1 MACFAKFFG
10 RKHGSF
16 NLPVA
21 GTGDGVVVATRVT
34 RRLDDGTELINQMP
48 PSSLANGNA
57 VKKKGEGPAGEEA
70 APSTLVK
77 STERESGLGS
87 MDERLHVSDSVTNG
101 TNGGSDRFGPIEE
114 PWIKA
119 TITTTSA
126 TATATTTASEPR
138 VRPDAVTAPG
148 PTIERKASRPRSDEH
163 VKISLSSRET
173 STMETP
179 STHGMLLKDLL
190 QNKILHM
197 LALQSKGSREMT
209 KSERS
214 LLAQLEREIPE
225 LQRQVQ
231 QQNSALALAA
241 KSVQEHSQ
249 PDGQSHDGRASSS
262 SQDTNLTITV
272 ASGTNGE
279 TGRAVLDRSM
289 GQSEQQLLDGE
300 LSDYDVIT
308 TRKPQDETV
317 SEAPSSE
324 DERSAIMPP
333 DLPPRASRGAMVEE
347 ADDTSQDEEPTPP
360 KLPPPRSQ
368 LEQSLLDEV
377 ISRTLQESMVRQA
390 ASASARE
397 GDEVIPLPTVP
408 PPSRDPPP
416 PAPDQRQD
424 EEPTTPTTP
433 APDAP
438 SVKQRPDDVSTQRS
452 LIEELDSTIGTL
464 KKARKQGVVSD
475 KTDLKESKDIVIP
488 THPKSAETELL
499 IKAAIVANDFLN
511 NMMDEERLLAVT
523 AAMSS
528 MSFPPNSYIIK
539 EGDIGAHFYVSE
551 EGTYEVVVDNKVIK
565 SFGRGV
571 VFGELAILYKAKRF
585 ASIRVTS
592 GAKVWLLE
600 RKVFQKI
607 MMKSGRKE
615 REENVR
621 FLSTVSVLKDL
632 EIEKLHKISDLLK
645 REFYATGSTIIQQGD
660 PGDKFYII
668 RGGSVNVIKT
678 DKRGNDRLVG
688 TLQRGAYFGEQA
700 LLHEDRRLASII
712 ANPPGTECLTLNRIA
727 FNEFLGGLDTLREVK
742 LSDTIPRSSTMTN
755 IVSEYDHIQLHDLT
769 YIGTLGIGGFG
780 RVELVAY
787 KNRQTFALKYLKKI
801 EMVRQQQQEH
811 AYSEKDIMLSCNSP
825 FIVRLYKT
833 YRDKKYLYFLME
845 ACLGGDV
852 WTVLQKS
859 KFFDERTARFITGC
873 VVEAFEYLHSRNMIY
888 RDLKP
893 ENLMLDDKGYI
904 KLVDFGFA
912 KRIGPNQKTWT
923 FAGTPEY
930 VSPEIILNKGHDR
943 AVDYWALGVLIHEL
957 LVGKPPFRGKNH
969 MKTYNAILRGIDI
982 IELPSRVPKKAQ
994 VLIKRLCRQTAAERL
1009 GYGKNGIADIKNHPW
1024 FGSFEWQRLKE
1035 RTMPAPLIRPIQSD
1049 IDLSN
1054 FDEYPKDQDEP
1065 PDETSGWDINF

>member
-1 MACFAKFFG
+1 MACFAKLFG

-16 NLPVA
+16 NLPDA
-21 GTGDGVVVATRVT
+21 GTGDGEVVATRVT
-34 RRLDDGTELINQMP
+34 RRLYDEELNQTIPPVNRINGQIGLEKLPP
-48 PSSLANGNA
+48 PS
-57 VKKKGEGPAGEEA
+57 P
-70 APSTLVK
+70 PSQSTTVVSTVVK
-77 STERESGLGS
+77 SNEPEESWRVQGS
-87 MDERLHVSDSVTNG
+87 
-101 TNGGSDRFGPIEE
+101 
-114 PWIKA
+114 
-119 TITTTSA
+119 
-126 TATATTTASEPR
+126 TAVVPPAA
-138 VRPDAVTAPG
+138 
-148 PTIERKASRPRSDEH
+148 PTIERRASRPRDSEKA
-163 VKISLSSRET
+163 KISCSSRET
-173 STMETP
+173 STIEPPTKQ
-179 STHGMLLKDLL
+179 GQEQLLKDLL

-197 LALQSKGSREMT
+197 LAIQSKGYSQLS
-209 KSERS
+209 KSERAT
-214 LLAQLEREIPE
+214 LVRLEEEIQE
-225 LQRQVQ
+225 LQKKSKAPEKPQ
-231 QQNSALALAA
+231 QIPQPTNEPKRTEQDRRNSAN
-241 KSVQEHSQ
+241 SYE
-249 PDGQSHDGRASSS
+249 
-262 SQDTNLTITV
+262 TNLPPLTMPPVI
-272 ASGTNGE
+272 E
-279 TGRAVLDRSM
+279 
-289 GQSEQQLLDGE
+289 QSVTKADNRTEEPLQDGE
-300 LSDYDVIT
+300 MSDYDVISGQ
-308 TRKPQDETV
+308 KPNDEIV
-317 SEAPSSE
+317 PEAPSSE
-324 DERSAIMPP
+324 DDRSTVLPP
-333 DLPPRASRGAMVEE
+333 DLPPRLSRVNNVEE

-368 LEQSLLDEV
+368 LEQNLAVDEML
-377 ISRTLQESMVRQA
+377 SRSLQETIIRQ
-390 ASASARE
+390 SARE
-397 GDEVIPLPTVP
+397 EEKEIPLPTAP
-408 PPSRDPPP
+408 PPSREPPP
-416 PAPDQRQD
+416 IPLSDQQTID
-424 EEPTTPTTP
+424 NDPQATTPP
-433 APDAP
+433 R
-438 SVKQRPDDVSTQRS
+438 KEMLRKVSSQRS
-452 LIEELDSTIGTL
+452 LIEELDSKIGTL
-464 KKARKQGVVSD
+464 KKTRKQGVVSD

-488 THPKSAETELL
+488 THPKSPDTELL
-499 IKAAIVANDFLN
+499 IKTAIVANDFLN
-511 NMMDEERLLAVT
+511 NMMDEERLQAVT

-528 MSFPPNSYIIK
+528 MTFPPNSYIIK
-539 EGDIGAHFYVSE
+539 EGDIGAHFFVSE

-585 ASIRVTS
+585 ASIRVTT
-592 GAKVWLLE
+592 GARVWLLE

-678 DKRGNDRLVG
+678 DKKGNDRLVG

-727 FNEFLGGLDTLREVK
+727 FDEFLGGLEKLREVK

-780 RVELVAY
+780 RVELVQY
-787 KNRQTFALKYLKKI
+787 KNHQTFALKYLKKI

-893 ENLMLDDKGYI
+893 ENLMLDEKGYI

-1024 FGSFEWQRLKE
+1024 FGSFEWQKLKE
-1035 RTMPAPLIRPIQSD
+1035 RTMPAPLIRPIVSD

>member
-1 MACFAKFFG
+1 MACFAKLFG

-48 PSSLANGNA
+48 PSSLANGYA
-57 VKKKGEGPAGEEA
+57 EKGKKEQQGAGEEVT
-70 APSTLVK
+70 PSTQQVMK
-77 STERESGLGS
+77 STEQ
-87 MDERLHVSDSVTNG
+87 
-101 TNGGSDRFGPIEE
+101 E
-114 PWIKA
+114 PWIRA
-119 TITTTSA
+119 TITTTTA
-126 TATATTTASEPR
+126 TATATIVTPANQP
-138 VRPDAVTAPG
+138 VRPAAATAPG
-148 PTIERKASRPRSDEH
+148 PTIERKASRPRSDDH
-163 VKISLSSRET
+163 QVKISLSSRET

-197 LALQSKGSREMT
+197 LALQSKGTREMT

-231 QQNSALALAA
+231 QQNSEALAA
-241 KSVQEHSQ
+241 TTAQEQ
-249 PDGQSHDGRASSS
+249 PDSEPDGRGDGRDSAS

-272 ASGTNGE
+272 GSGTNGGDG
-279 TGRAVLDRSM
+279 GRAVLDRSM

-308 TRKPQDETV
+308 TRKPQDESV
-317 SEAPSSE
+317 PEAPSSE
-324 DERSAIMPP
+324 DERSAIVPP
-333 DLPPRASRGAMVEE
+333 DLPPRASRATAMVEE

-368 LEQSLLDEV
+368 LEQNLLDEV
-377 ISRTLQESMVRQA
+377 ISRTLQESLVRQA
-390 ASASARE
+390 ASASVRE
-397 GDEVIPLPTVP
+397 GEEIIPLPTVP

-416 PAPDQRQD
+416 PAPDQQQD
-424 EEPTTPTTP
+424 EEPTTPETP
-433 APDAP
+433 GPP
-438 SVKQRPDDVSTQRS
+438 SVKQRPDEVSTQRS
-452 LIEELDSTIGTL
+452 LIEELDSTIGPL
-464 KKARKQGVVSD
+464 KKTRKQGVVSD

-488 THPKSAETELL
+488 THAKSAETELL

-811 AYSEKDIMLSCNSP
+811 AYSEKDIMLSCNSA

>member
-1 MACFAKFFG
+1 MACFAKLFG

-16 NLPVA
+16 NLPDA
-21 GTGDGVVVATRVT
+21 GTGDGEVVATRVT
-34 RRLDDGTELINQMP
+34 RRLYDEELNQTVPPVSRINGQIGLEKLPP
-48 PSSLANGNA
+48 PSS
-57 VKKKGEGPAGEEA
+57 P
-70 APSTLVK
+70 PQSTTVVSTVVK
-77 STERESGLGS
+77 SNERESGLGS
-87 MDERLHVSDSVTNG
+87 LDERLN
-101 TNGGSDRFGPIEE
+101 
-114 PWIKA
+114 
-119 TITTTSA
+119 ITGNA
-126 TATATTTASEPR
+126 TANDTNRELPDPIGPAEESWRVQGPTAVVPPA
-138 VRPDAVTAPG
+138 A
-148 PTIERKASRPRSDEH
+148 PTIERRASRPRDSEKA
-163 VKISLSSRET
+163 KISCSSRET
-173 STMETP
+173 STIEPPTKQ
-179 STHGMLLKDLL
+179 GQEQLLKDLL

-197 LALQSKGSREMT
+197 LAIQSKGYSQLS
-209 KSERS
+209 KSERAT
-214 LLAQLEREIPE
+214 LVRLEEEIQE
-225 LQRQVQ
+225 LQKKSKAPEKPQ
-231 QQNSALALAA
+231 QLPQPTNEPKKTEQDRRNSAN
-241 KSVQEHSQ
+241 SYE
-249 PDGQSHDGRASSS
+249 
-262 SQDTNLTITV
+262 TNLPPLTMPSVI
-272 ASGTNGE
+272 E
-279 TGRAVLDRSM
+279 
-289 GQSEQQLLDGE
+289 QSVTKADNRTEEPLQDGE
-300 LSDYDVIT
+300 MSDYDVIPGQ
-308 TRKPQDETV
+308 KPNDEV
-317 SEAPSSE
+317 VPEAPSSE
-324 DERSAIMPP
+324 DDRSTVLPP
-333 DLPPRASRGAMVEE
+333 DLPPRLSRVNNVEE

-368 LEQSLLDEV
+368 LEQNLAVDEML
-377 ISRTLQESMVRQA
+377 SRSLQETIIRQ
-390 ASASARE
+390 SARE
-397 GDEVIPLPTVP
+397 DEKEIPLPTAP
-408 PPSRDPPP
+408 PPSREPPP
-416 PAPDQRQD
+416 IPSSDQQTID
-424 EEPTTPTTP
+424 NDPQATTPP
-433 APDAP
+433 R
-438 SVKQRPDDVSTQRS
+438 KEMLRKVSSQRS
-452 LIEELDSTIGTL
+452 LIEELDSKIGTL
-464 KKARKQGVVSD
+464 KKTRKLGVVSD

-488 THPKSAETELL
+488 THPKSPDTELL
-499 IKAAIVANDFLN
+499 IKTAIVANDFLN
-511 NMMDEERLLAVT
+511 NMMDEERLQAVT

-528 MSFPPNSYIIK
+528 MTFPPNSYIIK
-539 EGDIGAHFYVSE
+539 EGDIGAHFFVSE

-585 ASIRVTS
+585 ASIRVTT
-592 GAKVWLLE
+592 GARVWLLE

-678 DKRGNDRLVG
+678 DKKGNDRLVG

-727 FNEFLGGLDTLREVK
+727 FNEFLGGLEKLREVK

-780 RVELVAY
+780 RVELVQY
-787 KNRQTFALKYLKKI
+787 KNHQTFALKYLKKI

-893 ENLMLDDKGYI
+893 ENLMLDEKGYI

-1024 FGSFEWQRLKE
+1024 FGSFEWQKLKE
-1035 RTMPAPLIRPIQSD
+1035 RTMPAPLIRPIVSD

>member
-1 MACFAKFFG
+1 MACFAKLFG
-10 RKHGSF
+10 RKQGSF
-16 NLPVA
+16 NLPVP
-21 GTGDGVVVATRVT
+21 GTGDGDVVGTRVT
-34 RRLDDGTELINQMP
+34 RRLIDEELPQSVP
-48 PSSLANGNA
+48 PMVNRSNGYI
-57 VKKKGEGPAGEEA
+57 GPEKTQ
-70 APSTLVK
+70 PPPVTSTVMVK
-77 STERESGLGS
+77 SNERESGLGS
-87 MDERLHVSDSVTNG
+87 LDEPLNISSVVPAH
-101 TNGGSDRFGPIEE
+101 GSNPEPDPSGSPAAKE
-114 PWIKA
+114 PWTPPAPIP
-119 TITTTSA
+119 TI
-126 TATATTTASEPR
+126 
-138 VRPDAVTAPG
+138 VAPG
-148 PTIERKASRPRSDEH
+148 PTIERKASKPRDSAD
-163 VKISLSSRET
+163 VKISCSSRET
-173 STMETP
+173 STAEPPLGPGRERM
-179 STHGMLLKDLL
+179 LKDLL

-197 LALQSKGSREMT
+197 LALQSKGYKQLS
-209 KSERS
+209 KSERAI
-214 LLAQLEREIPE
+214 LIQLESEIQE
-225 LQRQVQ
+225 LQDNCKPPESAPPKPPSEPTEVQ
-231 QQNSALALAA
+231 
-241 KSVQEHSQ
+241 
-249 PDGQSHDGRASSS
+249 GRAGSPEK
-262 SQDTNLTITV
+262 NLSPV
-272 ASGTNGE
+272 NE
-279 TGRAVLDRSM
+279 QRAEDSKPAV
-289 GQSEQQLLDGE
+289 EHQLRDDGE
-300 LSDYDVIT
+300 MSDYDVIPV
-308 TRKPQDETV
+308 RKPIEDV
-317 SEAPSSE
+317 VPEAPSSE
-324 DERSAIMPP
+324 DDRSSVLPP
-333 DLPPRASRGAMVEE
+333 DLPPRVSRQHDT
-347 ADDTSQDEEPTPP
+347 DDTSQDEEPTPP

-368 LEQSLLDEV
+368 LEQSLVDE
-377 ISRTLQESMVRQA
+377 ILNRSLQESMLRQTA
-390 ASASARE
+390 NLRE
-397 GDEVIPLPTVP
+397 EEKEIPLPTA
-408 PPSRDPPP
+408 PP
-416 PAPDQRQD
+416 PAR
-424 EEPTTPTTP
+424 EPPPVP
-433 APDAP
+433 APEEQDPPA
-438 SVKQRPDDVSTQRS
+438 DDVPELMPPQPLNKEMLLRKISSQRS
-452 LIEELDSTIGTL
+452 IIEELDSRTVTQ
-464 KKARKQGVVSD
+464 KKTRKQGVVSD

-488 THPKSAETELL
+488 THPKSADTERL
-499 IKAAIVANDFLN
+499 IKTAIGANDFLN
-511 NMMDEERLLAVT
+511 NMMDEERLQAVT

-539 EGDIGAHFYVSE
+539 EGDIGAHFFVSE

-592 GAKVWLLE
+592 GARVWLLE

-678 DKRGNDRLVG
+678 DKKGNDRLVG

-727 FNEFLGGLDTLREVK
+727 FNEFLGGLETLREVQ

-780 RVELVAY
+780 RVELVQY
-787 KNRQTFALKYLKKI
+787 KSQQTFALKYLKKI

-873 VVEAFEYLHSRNMIY
+873 VVEAFAYLHTRNMIY

-893 ENLMLDDKGYI
+893 ENLMLDENGYI

-1024 FGSFEWQRLKE
+1024 FGNFEWQRLKE
-1035 RTMPAPLIRPIQSD
+1035 RTMPAPLVRPIESD
-1049 IDLSN
+1049 SDLSN

>member
-1 MACFAKFFG
+1 MACFAKIFG

-16 NLPVA
+16 NLPGA
-21 GTGDGVVVATRVT
+21 GTGDGEVVATRVT
-34 RRLDDGTELINQMP
+34 RRIYGEELNQTLPPANRTNGYLGLEKVQP
-48 PSSLANGNA
+48 PSQPTPPPAAAAALQTTTVVPVQA
-57 VKKKGEGPAGEEA
+57 V
-70 APSTLVK
+70 VK
-77 STERESGLGS
+77 SNERESGLGS
-87 MDERLHVSDSVTNG
+87 LDEQLNITSIATTND
-101 TNGGSDRFGPIEE
+101 TNREPDPFGPPEE
-114 PWIKA
+114 QWSAQVDADPRTVPTVVVPAAPTVERRASKQRDSQKA
-119 TITTTSA
+119 
-126 TATATTTASEPR
+126 
-138 VRPDAVTAPG
+138 
-148 PTIERKASRPRSDEH
+148 
-163 VKISLSSRET
+163 KISCSSREA
-173 STMETP
+173 STIEPP
-179 STHGMLLKDLL
+179 SRQGQEQLLKDLL

-197 LALQSKGSREMT
+197 LALQSKGYKQLS
-209 KSERS
+209 KSERAT
-214 LLAQLEREIPE
+214 LVQLEKDIQE
-225 LQRQVQ
+225 LQQKSKPTEPTVQ
-231 QQNSALALAA
+231 HTSSEPKRTEERTVEQDRNSVSLY
-241 KSVQEHSQ
+241 E
-249 PDGQSHDGRASSS
+249 
-262 SQDTNLTITV
+262 TNLSPSSAKAPIIEPPVPKSDNPTPENHT
-272 ASGTNGE
+272 E
-279 TGRAVLDRSM
+279 EHL
-289 GQSEQQLLDGE
+289 QDGE
-300 LSDYDVIT
+300 MSDYDVI
-308 TRKPQDETV
+308 PQKSTEDIV
-317 SEAPSSE
+317 PEAPSSE
-324 DERSAIMPP
+324 DDRSTVVPP
-333 DLPPRASRGAMVEE
+333 DLPPRLSRVNLLEE
-347 ADDTSQDEEPTPP
+347 ADDTSQDEEPIPP

-368 LEQSLLDEV
+368 LEQNLVDEV
-377 ISRTLQESMVRQA
+377 LTRSLQDTIARQTLN
-390 ASASARE
+390 ARE
-397 GDEVIPLPTVP
+397 EDKEIPLPTVP
-408 PPSRDPPP
+408 PPSREPPP
-416 PAPDQRQD
+416 VPTSLHSDQPMD
-424 EEPTTPTTP
+424 EDLQTPP
-433 APDAP
+433 RKEMLLRKM
-438 SVKQRPDDVSTQRS
+438 SSQRS
-452 LIEELDSTIGTL
+452 LIEELDNTTGTM
-464 KKARKQGVVSD
+464 KKTRKQGVVSD

-488 THPKSAETELL
+488 THPKSPDTELL
-499 IKAAIVANDFLN
+499 IKTAIVANDFLN
-511 NMMDEERLLAVT
+511 NMMDEERLQAVT

-528 MSFPPNSYIIK
+528 MTFPPNSYIIK
-539 EGDIGAHFYVSE
+539 EGDIGAHFFVSE

-585 ASIRVTS
+585 ASIRVTT
-592 GAKVWLLE
+592 GARVWLLE

-678 DKRGNDRLVG
+678 DKKGNDRLVG

-727 FNEFLGGLDTLREVK
+727 FNEFLGGLDKLREVK

-755 IVSEYDHIQLHDLT
+755 IVSEFDHIQLHDLT

-780 RVELVAY
+780 RVELVQY
-787 KNRQTFALKYLKKI
+787 KTHQTFALKYLKKI

-893 ENLMLDDKGYI
+893 ENLMLDEKGYI

-1035 RTMPAPLIRPIQSD
+1035 RTMPAPLIRPIVSD
-1049 IDLSN
+1049 LDLSN

>member
-1 MACFAKFFG
+1 MACFAKLFG

-16 NLPVA
+16 NLPDA
-21 GTGDGVVVATRVT
+21 GTGDGEVVATRVT
-34 RRLDDGTELINQMP
+34 RRLYDEELNQTVPPVSRINGQIGLEKLPP
-48 PSSLANGNA
+48 PSS
-57 VKKKGEGPAGEEA
+57 P
-70 APSTLVK
+70 PQSTTVVSTVVK
-77 STERESGLGS
+77 SNEPEESW
-87 MDERLHVSDSVTNG
+87 RVQ
-101 TNGGSDRFGPIEE
+101 GP
-114 PWIKA
+114 
-119 TITTTSA
+119 
-126 TATATTTASEPR
+126 TAVVPPAA
-138 VRPDAVTAPG
+138 
-148 PTIERKASRPRSDEH
+148 PTIERRASRPRDSEKA
-163 VKISLSSRET
+163 KISCSSRET
-173 STMETP
+173 STIEPPTKQ
-179 STHGMLLKDLL
+179 GQEQLLKDLL

-197 LALQSKGSREMT
+197 LAIQSKGYSQLS
-209 KSERS
+209 KSERAT
-214 LLAQLEREIPE
+214 LVRLEEEIQE
-225 LQRQVQ
+225 LQKKSKAPEKPQ
-231 QQNSALALAA
+231 QLPQPTNEPKKTEQDRRNSAN
-241 KSVQEHSQ
+241 SYE
-249 PDGQSHDGRASSS
+249 
-262 SQDTNLTITV
+262 TNLPPLTMPSVI
-272 ASGTNGE
+272 E
-279 TGRAVLDRSM
+279 
-289 GQSEQQLLDGE
+289 QSVTKADNRTEEPLQDGE
-300 LSDYDVIT
+300 MSDYDVIPGQ
-308 TRKPQDETV
+308 KPNDEV
-317 SEAPSSE
+317 VPEAPSSE
-324 DERSAIMPP
+324 DDRSTVLPP
-333 DLPPRASRGAMVEE
+333 DLPPRLSRVNNVEE

-368 LEQSLLDEV
+368 LEQNLAVDEML
-377 ISRTLQESMVRQA
+377 SRSLQETIIRQ
-390 ASASARE
+390 SARE
-397 GDEVIPLPTVP
+397 DEKEIPLPTAP
-408 PPSRDPPP
+408 PPSREPPP
-416 PAPDQRQD
+416 IPSSDQQTID
-424 EEPTTPTTP
+424 NDPQTTTPP
-433 APDAP
+433 R
-438 SVKQRPDDVSTQRS
+438 KEMLRKVSSQRS
-452 LIEELDSTIGTL
+452 LIEELDSKIGTL
-464 KKARKQGVVSD
+464 KKTRKQGVVSD

-488 THPKSAETELL
+488 THPKSPDTELL
-499 IKAAIVANDFLN
+499 IKTAIVANDFLN
-511 NMMDEERLLAVT
+511 NMMDEERLQAVT

-528 MSFPPNSYIIK
+528 MTFPPNSYIIK
-539 EGDIGAHFYVSE
+539 EGDIGAHFFVSE

-585 ASIRVTS
+585 ASIRVTT
-592 GAKVWLLE
+592 GARVWLLE

-678 DKRGNDRLVG
+678 DKKGNDRLVG

-727 FNEFLGGLDTLREVK
+727 FNEFLGGLEKLREVK

-780 RVELVAY
+780 RVELVQY
-787 KNRQTFALKYLKKI
+787 KNHQTFALKYLKKI

-893 ENLMLDDKGYI
+893 ENLMLDEKGYI

-1024 FGSFEWQRLKE
+1024 FGSFEWQKLKE
-1035 RTMPAPLIRPIQSD
+1035 RTMPAPLIRPIVSD

>member
-1 MACFAKFFG
+1 MACFAKIFG

-16 NLPVA
+16 NLPGA
-21 GTGDGVVVATRVT
+21 GMGDGEVVATRVT
-34 RRLDDGTELINQMP
+34 RRLYDEELNQTIP
-48 PSSLANGNA
+48 PVNRANGHIGLEKVPASAQPA
-57 VKKKGEGPAGEEA
+57 VAESQTTTVVSVPAV
-70 APSTLVK
+70 VK
-77 STERESGLGS
+77 SNERESGLGS
-87 MDERLHVSDSVTNG
+87 LDEQLNITINATTND
-101 TNGGSDRFGPIEE
+101 TNREPDPFGPPEE
-114 PWIKA
+114 QWNA
-119 TITTTSA
+119 QVEA
-126 TATATTTASEPR
+126 EPR
-138 VRPDAVTAPG
+138 TV
-148 PTIERKASRPRSDEH
+148 PTIVVPAAPLVERRASKPRDSEKA
-163 VKISLSSRET
+163 KISCSSREA
-173 STMETP
+173 STIEPP
-179 STHGMLLKDLL
+179 SRQGQELLLKDLL

-197 LALQSKGSREMT
+197 LALQSKGYKQLT
-209 KSERS
+209 KSERAT
-214 LLAQLEREIPE
+214 LVRLEGEIEE
-225 LQRQVQ
+225 LQAKSKSPEPAVQ
-231 QQNSALALAA
+231 QTDEPLRTEERSDDQDR
-241 KSVQEHSQ
+241 KSESLYEMNLSPSVKPPEID
-249 PDGQSHDGRASSS
+249 PPVVKSSS
-262 SQDTNLTITV
+262 PIRDNHPEEHLQ
-272 ASGTNGE
+272 
-279 TGRAVLDRSM
+279 
-289 GQSEQQLLDGE
+289 DGE
-300 LSDYDVIT
+300 MSDYDVIPMQ
-308 TRKPQDETV
+308 KSLEDIVP
-317 SEAPSSE
+317 EAPSSE
-324 DERSAIMPP
+324 DDRSTVVPP
-333 DLPPRASRGAMVEE
+333 DLPPRLSRVNHLEE

-368 LEQSLLDEV
+368 LEQNLVDEV
-377 ISRTLQESMVRQA
+377 LTRTLQETITRQTLN
-390 ASASARE
+390 ARE
-397 GDEVIPLPTVP
+397 EEKEIPLPTVP
-408 PPSRDPPP
+408 PPSREPPP
-416 PAPDQRQD
+416 VPSSDDTIDDDPH
-424 EEPTTPTTP
+424 TPP
-433 APDAP
+433 RKEMLLRKI
-438 SVKQRPDDVSTQRS
+438 SSQRS
-452 LIEELDSTIGTL
+452 LIEELDNTIGTL

-488 THPKSAETELL
+488 THPKSPDTELL
-499 IKAAIVANDFLN
+499 IKTAIVANDFLN

-528 MSFPPNSYIIK
+528 MTFPPNSYIIK
-539 EGDIGAHFYVSE
+539 EGDIGAHFFVSE
-551 EGTYEVVVDNKVIK
+551 DGTYEVVVDNKVIK

-585 ASIRVTS
+585 ASIRVTT
-592 GAKVWLLE
+592 GARVWLLE

-678 DKRGNDRLVG
+678 DKKGNDRLVG

-727 FNEFLGGLDTLREVK
+727 FNEFLGGLDKLREVK

-780 RVELVAY
+780 RVELVQY
-787 KNRQTFALKYLKKI
+787 KTQQTFALKYLKKI

-852 WTVLQKS
+852 WTV
-859 KFFDERTARFITGC
+859 
-873 VVEAFEYLHSRNMIY
+873 
-888 RDLKP
+888 
-893 ENLMLDDKGYI
+893 
-904 KLVDFGFA
+904 DFGFA

-957 LVGKPPFRGKNH
+957 LIGKPPFRGKNH

-1024 FGSFEWQRLKE
+1024 FGNFEWQRLKE
-1035 RTMPAPLIRPIQSD
+1035 RTMPAPLIRPIVSD
-1049 IDLSN
+1049 SDLSN

>member
-77 STERESGLGS
+77 STEQ
-87 MDERLHVSDSVTNG
+87 
-101 TNGGSDRFGPIEE
+101 E

>member
-1 MACFAKFFG
+1 MACFAKLFG

-16 NLPVA
+16 NLPDA
-21 GTGDGVVVATRVT
+21 GTGDGEVVATRVT
-34 RRLDDGTELINQMP
+34 RRLYDEELNQTIPPVNRINGQIGLEKLPP
-48 PSSLANGNA
+48 PS
-57 VKKKGEGPAGEEA
+57 P
-70 APSTLVK
+70 PSQSTTVVSTVVK
-77 STERESGLGS
+77 SNEQESWRVQGS
-87 MDERLHVSDSVTNG
+87 
-101 TNGGSDRFGPIEE
+101 
-114 PWIKA
+114 
-119 TITTTSA
+119 
-126 TATATTTASEPR
+126 TAVVPPAA
-138 VRPDAVTAPG
+138 
-148 PTIERKASRPRSDEH
+148 PTIERRASRPRDSEKA
-163 VKISLSSRET
+163 KISCSSRET
-173 STMETP
+173 STIEPPTKQ
-179 STHGMLLKDLL
+179 GQEQLLKDLL

-197 LALQSKGSREMT
+197 LAIQSKGYSQLS
-209 KSERS
+209 KSERAT
-214 LLAQLEREIPE
+214 LVRLEEEIQE
-225 LQRQVQ
+225 LQKKSKAPEKPQ
-231 QQNSALALAA
+231 QIPQPTNEPKRTEQDRRNSAN
-241 KSVQEHSQ
+241 SYE
-249 PDGQSHDGRASSS
+249 
-262 SQDTNLTITV
+262 TNLPPLTMPPVI
-272 ASGTNGE
+272 E
-279 TGRAVLDRSM
+279 
-289 GQSEQQLLDGE
+289 QSVTKADNRTEEPLQDGE
-300 LSDYDVIT
+300 MSDYDVISGQ
-308 TRKPQDETV
+308 KPNDEIV
-317 SEAPSSE
+317 PEAPSSE
-324 DERSAIMPP
+324 DDRSTVLPP
-333 DLPPRASRGAMVEE
+333 DLPPRLSRVNNVEE

-368 LEQSLLDEV
+368 LEQNLAVDEML
-377 ISRTLQESMVRQA
+377 SRSLQETIIRQ
-390 ASASARE
+390 SARE
-397 GDEVIPLPTVP
+397 EEKEIPLPTAP
-408 PPSRDPPP
+408 PPSREPPP
-416 PAPDQRQD
+416 IPLSDQQTID
-424 EEPTTPTTP
+424 NDPQATTPP
-433 APDAP
+433 R
-438 SVKQRPDDVSTQRS
+438 KEMLRKVSSQRS
-452 LIEELDSTIGTL
+452 LIEELDSKIGTL
-464 KKARKQGVVSD
+464 KKTRKQGVVSD

-488 THPKSAETELL
+488 THPKSPDTELL
-499 IKAAIVANDFLN
+499 IKTAIVANDFLN
-511 NMMDEERLLAVT
+511 NMMDEERLQAVT

-528 MSFPPNSYIIK
+528 MTFPPNSYIIK
-539 EGDIGAHFYVSE
+539 EGDIGAHFFVSE

-585 ASIRVTS
+585 ASIRVTT
-592 GAKVWLLE
+592 GARVWLLE

-678 DKRGNDRLVG
+678 DKKGNDRLVG

-727 FNEFLGGLDTLREVK
+727 FDEFLGGLEKLREVK

-780 RVELVAY
+780 RVELVQY
-787 KNRQTFALKYLKKI
+787 KNHQTFALKYLKKI

-893 ENLMLDDKGYI
+893 ENLMLDEKGYI

-1024 FGSFEWQRLKE
+1024 FGSFEWQKLKE
-1035 RTMPAPLIRPIQSD
+1035 RTMPAPLIRPIVSD

>member
-1 MACFAKFFG
+1 MACFAKIFG

-16 NLPVA
+16 NLPGA
-21 GTGDGVVVATRVT
+21 GAGDGEVVATRVT
-34 RRLDDGTELINQMP
+34 RRLYDEELNQTVP
-48 PSSLANGNA
+48 PVTRANGYVGLEKVA
-57 VKKKGEGPAGEEA
+57 PPAA
-70 APSTLVK
+70 APTPTVPQTTTVITAPTVVK
-77 STERESGLGS
+77 SNERESGLGS
-87 MDERLHVSDSVTNG
+87 LDERLNITSNATTND
-101 TNGGSDRFGPIEE
+101 TNREPDPFGPPEE
-114 PWIKA
+114 RTWSVQ
-119 TITTTSA
+119 TS
-126 TATATTTASEPR
+126 
-138 VRPDAVTAPG
+138 PDPPTVPSIVVPAAP
-148 PTIERKASRPRSDEH
+148 TVERRTSRPRDPE
-163 VKISLSSRET
+163 VPKISSSSRET
-173 STMETP
+173 STIEPP
-179 STHGMLLKDLL
+179 SRQGQEQLLKDVL

-197 LALQSKGSREMT
+197 LALQSKGYKQLS
-209 KSERS
+209 KSERAT
-214 LLAQLEREIPE
+214 LLRLEEEIQE
-225 LQRQVQ
+225 LQ
-231 QQNSALALAA
+231 A
-241 KSVQEHSQ
+241 KSKTPEPTIQ
-249 PDGQSHDGRASSS
+249 PTGDPKQTEERTIDEQHNSVSSYE
-262 SQDTNLTITV
+262 TNLPPMVKPPIV
-272 ASGTNGE
+272 EPPAPKRDSPIPHNHPE
-279 TGRAVLDRSM
+279 
-289 GQSEQQLLDGE
+289 EQLQDGE
-300 LSDYDVIT
+300 MSDYDVIPVQ
-308 TRKPQDETV
+308 KSNDDIVP
-317 SEAPSSE
+317 EAPSSE
-324 DERSAIMPP
+324 DDRSTVLPP
-333 DLPPRASRGAMVEE
+333 DLPPRMSRVNHVEE

-368 LEQSLLDEV
+368 LEQNLADEALHRS
-377 ISRTLQESMVRQA
+377 IQETIVRQTVN
-390 ASASARE
+390 ARE
-397 GDEVIPLPTVP
+397 EEKEIPLPTVP
-408 PPSRDPPP
+408 PPSREPPP
-416 PAPDQRQD
+416 VPSSHHSDRQMDDDPHTAPPRK
-424 EEPTTPTTP
+424 ETLVRKI
-433 APDAP
+433 
-438 SVKQRPDDVSTQRS
+438 SSQRS
-452 LIEELDSTIGTL
+452 MIEELDITTGTL
-464 KKARKQGVVSD
+464 KKTRKQGVVSD

-488 THPKSAETELL
+488 THPKSPDTELL
-499 IKAAIVANDFLN
+499 IKTAIVANDFLN
-511 NMMDEERLLAVT
+511 NMMDEERLQAVT

-528 MSFPPNSYIIK
+528 MTFPPNSYIIK
-539 EGDIGAHFYVSE
+539 EGDIGAHFFVSE

-592 GAKVWLLE
+592 GARVWLLE

-678 DKRGNDRLVG
+678 DKKGNDRLVG

-727 FNEFLGGLDTLREVK
+727 FNEFLGGLDKLREVK

-755 IVSEYDHIQLHDLT
+755 IVSEFDHIQLHDLT

-780 RVELVAY
+780 RVELVQY
-787 KNRQTFALKYLKKI
+787 KNHQTFALKYLKKI

-893 ENLMLDDKGYI
+893 ENLMLDEKGYI

-1035 RTMPAPLIRPIQSD
+1035 RTMPAPLIRPIVSD

-1065 PDETSGWDINF
+1065 PDEMSGWDINF

>member
-1 MACFAKFFG
+1 
-10 RKHGSF
+10 
-16 NLPVA
+16 
-21 GTGDGVVVATRVT
+21 
-34 RRLDDGTELINQMP
+34 
-48 PSSLANGNA
+48 PSS
-57 VKKKGEGPAGEEA
+57 P
-70 APSTLVK
+70 PQSTTVVSTVVK
-77 STERESGLGS
+77 SNERESGLGS
-87 MDERLHVSDSVTNG
+87 LDERLN
-101 TNGGSDRFGPIEE
+101 
-114 PWIKA
+114 
-119 TITTTSA
+119 ITGNA
-126 TATATTTASEPR
+126 TANDTNREL
-138 VRPDAVTAPG
+138 PDP
-148 PTIERKASRPRSDEH
+148 IASRPRDSEKA
-163 VKISLSSRET
+163 KISCSSRET
-173 STMETP
+173 STIEPPTKQ
-179 STHGMLLKDLL
+179 GQEQLLKDLL

-197 LALQSKGSREMT
+197 LAIQSKGYSQLS
-209 KSERS
+209 KSERAT
-214 LLAQLEREIPE
+214 LVRLEEEIQE
-225 LQRQVQ
+225 LQKKSKAPEKPQ
-231 QQNSALALAA
+231 QLPQPTNEPKKTEQDRRNSAN
-241 KSVQEHSQ
+241 SYE
-249 PDGQSHDGRASSS
+249 
-262 SQDTNLTITV
+262 TNLPPLTMPSVI
-272 ASGTNGE
+272 E
-279 TGRAVLDRSM
+279 
-289 GQSEQQLLDGE
+289 QSVTKSDNRTEEPLQDGE
-300 LSDYDVIT
+300 MSDYDVIPGQ
-308 TRKPQDETV
+308 KPNDEV
-317 SEAPSSE
+317 VPEAPSSE
-324 DERSAIMPP
+324 DDRSTVLPP
-333 DLPPRASRGAMVEE
+333 DLPPRLSRVNNVEE

-368 LEQSLLDEV
+368 LEQNLAVDEML
-377 ISRTLQESMVRQA
+377 SRSLQETIIRQ
-390 ASASARE
+390 SARE
-397 GDEVIPLPTVP
+397 DEKEIPLPTAP
-408 PPSRDPPP
+408 PPSREPPP
-416 PAPDQRQD
+416 IPSSDQQTID
-424 EEPTTPTTP
+424 NDPQATTPP
-433 APDAP
+433 R
-438 SVKQRPDDVSTQRS
+438 KEMLRKVSSQRS
-452 LIEELDSTIGTL
+452 LIEELDSKIGTL
-464 KKARKQGVVSD
+464 KKTRKQGVVSD

-488 THPKSAETELL
+488 THPKSPDTELL
-499 IKAAIVANDFLN
+499 IKTAIVANDFLN
-511 NMMDEERLLAVT
+511 NMMDEERLQAVT

-528 MSFPPNSYIIK
+528 MTFPPNSYIIK
-539 EGDIGAHFYVSE
+539 EGDIGAHFFVSE

-585 ASIRVTS
+585 ASIRVTT
-592 GAKVWLLE
+592 GARVWLLE

-678 DKRGNDRLVG
+678 DKKGNDRLVG

-727 FNEFLGGLDTLREVK
+727 FNEFLGGLEKLREVK

-780 RVELVAY
+780 RVELVQY
-787 KNRQTFALKYLKKI
+787 KNHQTFALKYLKKI

-893 ENLMLDDKGYI
+893 ENLMLDEKGYI

-1024 FGSFEWQRLKE
+1024 FGSFEWQKLKE
-1035 RTMPAPLIRPIQSD
+1035 RTMPAPLIRPIVSD

>member
-1 MACFAKFFG
+1 MACFAKIFG

-16 NLPVA
+16 NLPMA
-21 GTGDGVVVATRVT
+21 GAGDGGIVATRVT
-34 RRLDDGTELINQMP
+34 RRIIDEELNQTAAP
-48 PSSLANGNA
+48 PTSRANGYG
-57 VKKKGEGPAGEEA
+57 VTAGEK
-70 APSTLVK
+70 APAPPPPAVLTTVPSVAK
-77 STERESGLGS
+77 SNERESGLGS
-87 MDERLHVSDSVTNG
+87 LDERLNFTSTAATGDTSSNREDT
-101 TNGGSDRFGPIEE
+101 TDDAPPLPSTGS
-114 PWIKA
+114 
-119 TITTTSA
+119 T
-126 TATATTTASEPR
+126 
-138 VRPDAVTAPG
+138 G
-148 PTIERKASRPRSDEH
+148 PTIERKASKPRDSSEA
-163 VKISLSSRET
+163 VKISSSSRET
-173 STMETP
+173 STAEPVDQGLQGMTP
-179 STHGMLLKDLL
+179 KDLL
-190 QNKILHM
+190 QHKILHM
-197 LALQSKGSREMT
+197 LALQSKGYKQLS
-209 KSERS
+209 KGERAT
-214 LLAQLEREIPE
+214 LIRLERDIQE
-225 LQRQVQ
+225 LQGEI
-231 QQNSALALAA
+231 AA
-241 KSVQEHSQ
+241 KRKQDATATVMAEPPQELPTRDVRDSV
-249 PDGQSHDGRASSS
+249 SSYE
-262 SQDTNLTITV
+262 TNLQAPKRPTPSSLSVPMT
-272 ASGTNGE
+272 S
-279 TGRAVLDRSM
+279 RS
-289 GQSEQQLLDGE
+289 EEQLLEGE
-300 LSDYDVIT
+300 LSDYDVIPL
-308 TRKPQDETV
+308 RKDVVP
-317 SEAPSSE
+317 EAPSSE
-324 DERSAIMPP
+324 DDRSSVLPP
-333 DLPPRASRGAMVEE
+333 DLPPRDARLEQAEAD

-368 LEQSLLDEV
+368 LEQNIMDEV
-377 ISRTLQESMVRQA
+377 MARTFQETMVRQA
-390 ASASARE
+390 VNMRE
-397 GDEVIPLPTVP
+397 EEKDIPLPTAP
-408 PPSRDPPP
+408 PPSREPPP
-416 PAPDQRQD
+416 
-424 EEPTTPTTP
+424 TP
-433 APDAP
+433 APQDEL
-438 SVKQRPDDVSTQRS
+438 PDDEPLAIATPLRKEVLLRKKSSQRS
-452 LIEELDSTIGTL
+452 LIEELDNTTGTL

-488 THPKSAETELL
+488 SHPKSADTELL
-499 IKAAIVANDFLN
+499 IKTAIVANDFLN

-539 EGDIGAHFYVSE
+539 EGDIGAHFFVSE

-585 ASIRVTS
+585 ASIRVTT

-607 MMKSGRKE
+607 MMKSGRRE
-615 REENVR
+615 REENVK

-678 DKRGNDRLVG
+678 DKKGNERLVG

-727 FNEFLGGLDTLREVK
+727 FNEFLGGLDQLREVK
-742 LSDTIPRSSTMTN
+742 LSDTIPRNSTMTN

-780 RVELVAY
+780 RVELVQY
-787 KNRQTFALKYLKKI
+787 RNRQTFALKYLKKI

-893 ENLMLDDKGYI
+893 ENLMLDEQGYI

-982 IELPSRVPKKAQ
+982 VELPSRVPKKAQ

-1009 GYGKNGIADIKNHPW
+1009 GYGKNGIADIKTHPW
-1024 FGSFEWQRLKE
+1024 FGNFEWQRLKE
-1035 RTMPAPLIRPIQSD
+1035 RTMPAPLVRPIVND

-1065 PDETSGWDINF
+1065 PDEISGWDINF

>member
-21 GTGDGVVVATRVT
+21 GTGDGEVVATRVT
-34 RRLDDGTELINQMP
+34 RRIHDEDFNQTIP
-48 PSSLANGNA
+48 PQNRANGHITA
-57 VKKKGEGPAGEEA
+57 EKIPPPAHSTTVATEP
-70 APSTLVK
+70 APVLVK
-77 STERESGLGS
+77 SNERESGLGS
-87 MDERLHVSDSVTNG
+87 LDERLNITGSVATNDTNREPDPSG
-101 TNGGSDRFGPIEE
+101 TPEE
-114 PWIKA
+114 PRNQRGTPVEPA
-119 TITTTSA
+119 DRRPAPTI
-126 TATATTTASEPR
+126 
-138 VRPDAVTAPG
+138 VAPG
-148 PTIERKASRPRSDEH
+148 PTIERRASRPRNSADR
-163 VKISLSSRET
+163 KISCSSREN
-173 STMETP
+173 STIEPP
-179 STHGMLLKDLL
+179 SGPGQEQLRKDLM

-197 LALQSKGSREMT
+197 LALQSKGHKQLT
-209 KSERS
+209 KVER
-214 LLAQLEREIPE
+214 ATVIRLEQEIQE
-225 LQRQVQ
+225 LQESSKSTDRTTEQLTGEPKTTVGRVGQ
-231 QQNSALALAA
+231 QQPQRQQRD
-241 KSVQEHSQ
+241 SV
-249 PDGQSHDGRASSS
+249 SSYE
-262 SQDTNLTITV
+262 TNLPPRTV
-272 ASGTNGE
+272 HEQPAADTLSPSTN
-279 TGRAVLDRSM
+279 RS
-289 GQSEQQLLDGE
+289 EEQLLDGE
-300 LSDYDVIT
+300 MSDYDVIPAMPKST
-308 TRKPQDETV
+308 DDAVP
-317 SEAPSSE
+317 EAPSSE
-324 DERSAIMPP
+324 DDRSTVLPP
-333 DLPPRASRGAMVEE
+333 DLPPRLSRANHAQEGG
-347 ADDTSQDEEPTPP
+347 DSSQDEEPTPP

-368 LEQSLLDEV
+368 LEQNLVDEV
-377 ISRTLQESMVRQA
+377 LNRSLQEAMIRQQTVR
-390 ASASARE
+390 E
-397 GDEVIPLPTVP
+397 EEKVTGDLPKPTAP
-408 PPSRDPPP
+408 PPSREPPP
-416 PAPDQRQD
+416 VPSATPPDQTVPD
-424 EEPTTPTTP
+424 EA
-433 APDAP
+433 APLP
-438 SVKQRPDDVSTQRS
+438 RKEVLLRKISSQRS
-452 LIEELDSTIGTL
+452 IIEELDSKAGTL

-488 THPKSAETELL
+488 THPKSSDTELL
-499 IKAAIVANDFLN
+499 IKTAIVANDFLN
-511 NMMDEERLLAVT
+511 NMMDEERLQAVT

-528 MSFPPNSYIIK
+528 MAFPPNSCIIK
-539 EGDIGAHFYVSE
+539 EGDIGAHFFVSE

-585 ASIRVTS
+585 ASIRVTTE
-592 GAKVWLLE
+592 ARVWLLE

-678 DKRGNDRLVG
+678 DKKGNDRLVG

-727 FNEFLGGLDTLREVK
+727 FNEFLGGLDKLREVK

-780 RVELVAY
+780 RVELVQY
-787 KNRQTFALKYLKKI
+787 KTQQTFALKYLKKI

-893 ENLMLDDKGYI
+893 ENLMLDERGYI

-982 IELPSRVPKKAQ
+982 VELPSRVPKKAQ

-1024 FGSFEWQRLKE
+1024 FGNFEWQRLKE
-1035 RTMPAPLIRPIQSD
+1035 RTMPAPLIRPIVSD
-1049 IDLSN
+1049 SDLSN

>member
-1 MACFAKFFG
+1 MACFAKLFG

-16 NLPVA
+16 NLPDA
-21 GTGDGVVVATRVT
+21 GTGDGEVVATRVT
-34 RRLDDGTELINQMP
+34 RRLYDEELNQTVPPVSRINGQIGLEKLPP
-48 PSSLANGNA
+48 PSS
-57 VKKKGEGPAGEEA
+57 P
-70 APSTLVK
+70 PQSTTVVSTVVK
-77 STERESGLGS
+77 SNEQESW
-87 MDERLHVSDSVTNG
+87 RVQ
-101 TNGGSDRFGPIEE
+101 GP
-114 PWIKA
+114 
-119 TITTTSA
+119 
-126 TATATTTASEPR
+126 TAVVPPAA
-138 VRPDAVTAPG
+138 
-148 PTIERKASRPRSDEH
+148 PTIERRASRPRDSEKA
-163 VKISLSSRET
+163 KISCSSRET
-173 STMETP
+173 STIEPPTKQ
-179 STHGMLLKDLL
+179 GQEQLLKDLL

-197 LALQSKGSREMT
+197 LAIQSKGYSQLS
-209 KSERS
+209 KSERAT
-214 LLAQLEREIPE
+214 LVRLEEEIQE
-225 LQRQVQ
+225 LQKKSKAPEKPQ
-231 QQNSALALAA
+231 QLPQLTNEPKKTEQDRRNSAN
-241 KSVQEHSQ
+241 SYE
-249 PDGQSHDGRASSS
+249 
-262 SQDTNLTITV
+262 TNLPPLTMPSVI
-272 ASGTNGE
+272 
-279 TGRAVLDRSM
+279 
-289 GQSEQQLLDGE
+289 EQFVTKSDNSTEEPLQDGE
-300 LSDYDVIT
+300 MSDYDVIPGQ
-308 TRKPQDETV
+308 KPNDEV
-317 SEAPSSE
+317 VPEAPSSE
-324 DERSAIMPP
+324 DDRSTVLPP
-333 DLPPRASRGAMVEE
+333 DLPPRLSRVNNVEE

-368 LEQSLLDEV
+368 LEQNLAVDEML
-377 ISRTLQESMVRQA
+377 SRSLQETIIRQ
-390 ASASARE
+390 SARE
-397 GDEVIPLPTVP
+397 DEKEIPLPTAP
-408 PPSRDPPP
+408 PPSREPPP
-416 PAPDQRQD
+416 IPSSDQQAID
-424 EEPTTPTTP
+424 NDPQATTPP
-433 APDAP
+433 R
-438 SVKQRPDDVSTQRS
+438 KEMLRKVSSQRS
-452 LIEELDSTIGTL
+452 LIEELDSKIGTL
-464 KKARKQGVVSD
+464 KKTRKQGVVSD

-488 THPKSAETELL
+488 THPKSPDTELL
-499 IKAAIVANDFLN
+499 IKTAIVANDFLN
-511 NMMDEERLLAVT
+511 NMMDEERLQAVT

-528 MSFPPNSYIIK
+528 MTFPPNSYIIK
-539 EGDIGAHFYVSE
+539 EGDIGAHFFVSE

-585 ASIRVTS
+585 ASIRVTT
-592 GAKVWLLE
+592 GARVWLLE

-678 DKRGNDRLVG
+678 DKKGNDRLVG

-727 FNEFLGGLDTLREVK
+727 FNEFLGGLEKLREVK

-780 RVELVAY
+780 RVELVQY
-787 KNRQTFALKYLKKI
+787 KNHQTFALKYLKKI

-893 ENLMLDDKGYI
+893 ENLMLDEKGYI

-1009 GYGKNGIADIKNHPW
+1009 GYGKNGITDIKNHPW
-1024 FGSFEWQRLKE
+1024 FGSFEWQKLKE
-1035 RTMPAPLIRPIQSD
+1035 RTMPAPLIRPIVSD

>member
-1 MACFAKFFG
+1 MACFAKLFG

-16 NLPVA
+16 NLPDA
-21 GTGDGVVVATRVT
+21 GTGDGDVVATRVT
-34 RRLDDGTELINQMP
+34 RRLYDEELNQAVP
-48 PSSLANGNA
+48 PPAVSRSNGQIGKEKVPSQEPSTVVPVA
-57 VKKKGEGPAGEEA
+57 VK
-70 APSTLVK
+70 SN
-77 STERESGLGS
+77 ERESGLGS
-87 MDERLHVSDSVTNG
+87 LDERLNITDNATANDTNREQP
-101 TNGGSDRFGPIEE
+101 DPFGPPVEA
-114 PWIKA
+114 W
-119 TITTTSA
+119 SGQVQ
-126 TATATTTASEPR
+126 TAAPTAVIPPA
-138 VRPDAVTAPG
+138 A
-148 PTIERKASRPRSDEH
+148 PTIERRASRPRHDSEKA
-163 VKISLSSRET
+163 KISCSSREA
-173 STMETP
+173 STIEPP
-179 STHGMLLKDLL
+179 SRQGQEQLLKDML

-197 LALQSKGSREMT
+197 LALQSKGYSQLS
-209 KSERS
+209 KSERAT
-214 LLAQLEREIPE
+214 LVRLEEEIQE
-225 LQRQVQ
+225 LQ
-231 QQNSALALAA
+231 A
-241 KSVQEHSQ
+241 KSKAAEKPQ
-249 PDGQSHDGRASSS
+249 PAQQPSIIGEVRKAEVKSRSSTS
-262 SQDTNLTITV
+262 SYETNLPPMV
-272 ASGTNGE
+272 K
-279 TGRAVLDRSM
+279 
-289 GQSEQQLLDGE
+289 QSPTSDNRPEEPLPDGE
-300 LSDYDVIT
+300 LSDYDVIPGP
-308 TRKPQDETV
+308 KPNDETV
-317 SEAPSSE
+317 PEAPSSE
-324 DERSAIMPP
+324 DDRSTVLPP
-333 DLPPRASRGAMVEE
+333 DLPPRLSRANHVEE

-368 LEQSLLDEV
+368 LEQDLVDEILNRSV
-377 ISRTLQESMVRQA
+377 QDTIVRQN
-390 ASASARE
+390 ARE
-397 GDEVIPLPTVP
+397 EEKEIPLPTAP
-408 PPSRDPPP
+408 PPSREPPP
-416 PAPDQRQD
+416 VPSLSEHSDHTQD
-424 EEPTTPTTP
+424 DPIETSSPRKEMLRKK
-433 APDAP
+433 
-438 SVKQRPDDVSTQRS
+438 SSQKS
-452 LIEELDSTIGTL
+452 LIEELDSTTGTL
-464 KKARKQGVVSD
+464 KKTRKQGVVSD

-488 THPKSAETELL
+488 THPKSPDTELL
-499 IKAAIVANDFLN
+499 IKTAIVANDFLN

-528 MSFPPNSYIIK
+528 MTFPPNSYIIK
-539 EGDIGAHFYVSE
+539 EGDIGAHFFVSE

-585 ASIRVTS
+585 ASIRVTT
-592 GAKVWLLE
+592 GARVWLLE

-678 DKRGNDRLVG
+678 DKAGNDRLVG

-727 FNEFLGGLDTLREVK
+727 FNEFLGGLDKLREVK

-780 RVELVAY
+780 RVELVQY
-787 KNRQTFALKYLKKI
+787 KKHQTFALKYLKKI

-852 WTVLQKS
+852 WT
-859 KFFDERTARFITGC
+859 
-873 VVEAFEYLHSRNMIY
+873 
-888 RDLKP
+888 
-893 ENLMLDDKGYI
+893 
-904 KLVDFGFA
+904 VDFGFA

-1035 RTMPAPLIRPIQSD
+1035 RTMPAPLIRPIVSD

>member
-1 MACFAKFFG
+1 MACFAKLFG

-16 NLPVA
+16 NLPMA
-21 GTGDGVVVATRVT
+21 GEGDGGIVATRVT
-34 RRLDDGTELINQMP
+34 RRIMDEELNQGTVP
-48 PSSLANGNA
+48 PASQRANGY
-57 VKKKGEGPAGEEA
+57 A
-70 APSTLVK
+70 APLTEKAPPPTVLSSVPSVAK
-77 STERESGLGS
+77 SNERESGLGS
-87 MDERLHVSDSVTNG
+87 LDEQLNFTSTAATSDTNSG
-101 TNGGSDRFGPIEE
+101 PDRFGTLE
-114 PWIKA
+114 
-119 TITTTSA
+119 
-126 TATATTTASEPR
+126 
-138 VRPDAVTAPG
+138 APTDNTPTPPTG
-148 PTIERKASRPRSDEH
+148 PTFERKASKPRDSTEA
-163 VKISLSSRET
+163 VKISCSSRET
-173 STMETP
+173 TTAEPAHPAQAMS
-179 STHGMLLKDLL
+179 SKDLL
-190 QNKILHM
+190 QHKILHT
-197 LALQSKGSREMT
+197 LALQSKGYKQLS
-209 KSERS
+209 KGERAI
-214 LLAQLEREIPE
+214 LIRLEREIQE
-225 LQRQVQ
+225 LQLEIKKQ
-231 QQNSALALAA
+231 QQEAAAASEAA
-241 KSVQEHSQ
+241 KQQELVPEVRDSVSSTYETNL
-249 PDGQSHDGRASSS
+249 PAPERQSGASLAVPASS
-262 SQDTNLTITV
+262 
-272 ASGTNGE
+272 
-279 TGRAVLDRSM
+279 RS
-289 GQSEQQLLDGE
+289 EEQLLEGE
-300 LSDYDVIT
+300 MSDYDVIPL
-308 TRKPQDETV
+308 RKPADDV
-317 SEAPSSE
+317 VPEAPSS
-324 DERSAIMPP
+324 DDDRSSVLPP
-333 DLPPRASRGAMVEE
+333 DLPPRE
-347 ADDTSQDEEPTPP
+347 ARMEQPEDAEDTSQDEEPTPP

-368 LEQSLLDEV
+368 LEQNTVDEAM
-377 ISRTLQESMVRQA
+377 SRTFQETMVRQA
-390 ASASARE
+390 VNTRE
-397 GDEVIPLPTVP
+397 EEKDIPLPTVP

-416 PAPDQRQD
+416 
-424 EEPTTPTTP
+424 TP
-433 APDAP
+433 APTTTEDNPLLEREPLAAP
-438 SVKQRPDDVSTQRS
+438 PLRKEVLLRKKSSQRS
-452 LIEELDSTIGTL
+452 LIEELDSTTGTL
-464 KKARKQGVVSD
+464 KKTRKQGVVSD
-475 KTDLKESKDIVIP
+475 KTDLAESKDIVIP
-488 THPKSAETELL
+488 AHPKSPATELL
-499 IKAAIVANDFLN
+499 IKTAIVANDFLN
-511 NMMDEERLLAVT
+511 NMMDEERLEAVT

-539 EGDIGAHFYVSE
+539 EGDIGAHFFVSE

-585 ASIRVTS
+585 ASIRVTN

-615 REENVR
+615 REENVK
-621 FLSTVSVLKDL
+621 FLSTVSILKDL

-678 DKRGNDRLVG
+678 DKKGNDRLVG

-727 FNEFLGGLDTLREVK
+727 FNEFLGGLDQLREVK

-780 RVELVAY
+780 RVELVQY
-787 KNRQTFALKYLKKI
+787 RNRQTFALKYLKKI

-893 ENLMLDDKGYI
+893 ENLMLDERGYI

-982 IELPSRVPKKAQ
+982 VELPSRVPKKAQ

-1009 GYGKNGIADIKNHPW
+1009 GYGKNGITDIKTHPW
-1024 FGSFEWQRLKE
+1024 FGTFEWQRLKE
-1035 RTMPAPLIRPIQSD
+1035 RTMPAPLIRPIVND

>member
-16 NLPVA
+16 NLPGA
-21 GTGDGVVVATRVT
+21 GTGDGEVVATRVT
-34 RRLDDGTELINQMP
+34 RRLDDEDRINQVPPAVLPP
-48 PSSLANGNA
+48 PSILANGYA
-57 VKKKGEGPAGEEA
+57 GKKGGTSPKA
-70 APSTLVK
+70 ATKAAAVSVPMESK
-77 STERESGLGS
+77 SNERESGLGS
-87 MDERLHVSDSVTNG
+87 LDERLNVTSISTSG
-101 TNGGSDRFGPIEE
+101 TNRGSDRFRECPWSVRAAPIGL
-114 PWIKA
+114 
-119 TITTTSA
+119 
-126 TATATTTASEPR
+126 
-138 VRPDAVTAPG
+138 VTAPG
-148 PTIERKASRPRSDEH
+148 PTIERKASGKRPDEQL
-163 VKISLSSRET
+163 KISLSSREP
-173 STMETP
+173 STMESP
-179 STHGMLLKDLL
+179 GGHGMLVKDLL

-197 LALQSKGSREMT
+197 LALQSKGVREMS
-209 KSERS
+209 KSERAT
-214 LLAQLEREIPE
+214 LAQLEREIPE
-225 LQRQVQ
+225 LQKQVQ
-231 QQNSALALAA
+231 A
-241 KSVQEHSQ
+241 E
-249 PDGQSHDGRASSS
+249 ASR
-262 SQDTNLTITV
+262 DNRPTNLPVGGLAPLTTKV
-272 ASGTNGE
+272 SP
-279 TGRAVLDRSM
+279 V
-289 GQSEQQLLDGE
+289 GQSEEQLLERD
-300 LSDYDVIT
+300 LSVYDVIAM
-308 TRKPQDETV
+308 RKPADDAV
-317 SEAPSSE
+317 PEAPSSE
-324 DERSAIMPP
+324 DERSAPP
-333 DLPPRASRGAMVEE
+333 DLPPRASRVALAED
-347 ADDTSQDEEPTPP
+347 ADDTSADEEPTPP

-377 ISRTLQESMVRQA
+377 MSRTLVRQA
-390 ASASARE
+390 LSHRE
-397 GDEVIPLPTVP
+397 DDEPLPQPTSP
-408 PPSRDPPP
+408 PPLRDPP
-416 PAPDQRQD
+416 A
-424 EEPTTPTTP
+424 T
-433 APDAP
+433 P
-438 SVKQRPDDVSTQRS
+438 SVTRTLPELARERS
-452 LIEELDSTIGTL
+452 QIEELDNTIVGTL
-464 KKARKQGVVSD
+464 KKVRKQGVVSD

-488 THPKSAETELL
+488 THPKAADTELL

-511 NMMDEERLLAVT
+511 NMMDEERLGAVT

-551 EGTYEVVVDNKVIK
+551 DGTYEVVVDNKVIK

-585 ASIRVTS
+585 ASIRVTT

-632 EIEKLHKISDLLK
+632 ENEKLHKISDLLK

-678 DKRGNDRLVG
+678 DKKGNDRLVG

-727 FNEFLGGLDTLREVK
+727 FNEFLGGLETLREVK
-742 LSDTIPRSSTMTN
+742 LSDTIVPRSSTMTN

-780 RVELVAY
+780 RVELVQY
-787 KNRQTFALKYLKKI
+787 QSRQTFALKYLKKI

-893 ENLMLDDKGYI
+893 ENLMLDDRGYI

-1009 GYGKNGIADIKNHPW
+1009 GYGKNGITDIKTHPW

-1035 RTMPAPLIRPIQSD
+1035 RTMPAPLIRPIVSD

-1054 FDEYPKDQDEP
+1054 FDEYPKDKDEP
-1065 PDETSGWDINF
+1065 PDEISGWDINF

>member
-1 MACFAKFFG
+1 MACFAKLFG

-16 NLPVA
+16 NLPDA
-21 GTGDGVVVATRVT
+21 GTGDGEVVATRVT
-34 RRLDDGTELINQMP
+34 RRLYDEELNQTVPPVSRTNGQIGLEKVPVQQAAAAAEPPP
-48 PSSLANGNA
+48 PSLL
-57 VKKKGEGPAGEEA
+57 PAL
-70 APSTLVK
+70 STTFVPVVK
-77 STERESGLGS
+77 SNERESGLGS
-87 MDERLHVSDSVTNG
+87 LDERLNITGNATANDTNRELP
-101 TNGGSDRFGPIEE
+101 DPFGPPEE
-114 PWIKA
+114 LWRVPVP
-119 TITTTSA
+119 SA
-126 TATATTTASEPR
+126 VVPPAA
-138 VRPDAVTAPG
+138 
-148 PTIERKASRPRSDEH
+148 PTIERRASRPRDSETA
-163 VKISLSSRET
+163 KISCSSREA
-173 STMETP
+173 STIEPP
-179 STHGMLLKDLL
+179 SRQVQEQLLKDLL

-197 LALQSKGSREMT
+197 LALQSKGYSQLS
-209 KSERS
+209 KSERAT
-214 LLAQLEREIPE
+214 LVRLEEEIEE
-225 LQRQVQ
+225 LQAKSKAPEKQAKQ
-231 QQNSALALAA
+231 QLTHSLPKRIEEKRRNSATN
-241 KSVQEHSQ
+241 SYE
-249 PDGQSHDGRASSS
+249 
-262 SQDTNLTITV
+262 TNLPPSVKPPVI
-272 ASGTNGE
+272 
-279 TGRAVLDRSM
+279 
-289 GQSEQQLLDGE
+289 EQLVPKADNRPEEPLQDGE
-300 LSDYDVIT
+300 MSDYDVIPVQ
-308 TRKPQDETV
+308 KANDEV
-317 SEAPSSE
+317 VPEAPSSE
-324 DERSAIMPP
+324 DDRSTVLPP
-333 DLPPRASRGAMVEE
+333 DLPPRLSRVNNEKEE

-368 LEQSLLDEV
+368 LEQNLVDEV
-377 ISRTLQESMVRQA
+377 LKRSLQETILRQN
-390 ASASARE
+390 ARE
-397 GDEVIPLPTVP
+397 EEKEIPLPTAP
-408 PPSRDPPP
+408 PPTREPPP
-416 PAPDQRQD
+416 VPSLDQPDQMVEDPQ
-424 EEPTTPTTP
+424 PTQPP
-433 APDAP
+433 RKEMLRKK
-438 SVKQRPDDVSTQRS
+438 SSQRS
-452 LIEELDSTIGTL
+452 LIEELDSTTGTL
-464 KKARKQGVVSD
+464 KKTRKQGVVSD

-488 THPKSAETELL
+488 THPKSADTELL
-499 IKAAIVANDFLN
+499 IKTAIVANDFLN
-511 NMMDEERLLAVT
+511 NMMDEERLQAVT

-528 MSFPPNSYIIK
+528 ITFPPNSYIIK
-539 EGDIGAHFYVSE
+539 EGDIGAHFFVSE

-585 ASIRVTS
+585 ASIRVTT
-592 GAKVWLLE
+592 GARVWLLE

-632 EIEKLHKISDLLK
+632 ETEKLHKISDLLK

-678 DKRGNDRLVG
+678 DKKGNDRLVG

-727 FNEFLGGLDTLREVK
+727 FNEFLGGLDTLREVQ
-742 LSDTIPRSSTMTN
+742 LSDTIPRNSTMTN

-780 RVELVAY
+780 RVELVQY
-787 KNRQTFALKYLKKI
+787 KNHQTFALKYLKKI

-893 ENLMLDDKGYI
+893 ENLMLDEKGYI

-1035 RTMPAPLIRPIQSD
+1035 RTMPAPLIRPIVSD